1 MLRHAFGPQHFP
13 AFATPFSLHPEP
25 IALLTSGRL
34 VLRKYFPLHKMSYF
48 WSQFAA
54 SLPRVTWNVVAD
66 ILLVA
71 VLIYQAISILRGR
84 RAAHIISG
92 IAVVIAIYALSVVIG
107 LDLLRSILETLA
119 PYTAFALIVM
129 FQSEIRRVLA
139 TIGERRWFNLRGG
152 FQARELTEEILLAV
166 TTLSQTK
173 TGALIVLERDIGLR
187 TFIESGVPVD
197 ARVTRDLLLA
207 VFQNG
212 GALHDG
218 AVIVQGGRLAAA
230 ACFLPLT
237 MNPEL
242 SRKLG
247 TRHRAAIGVT
257 EESDCVAIVVSE
269 ETGRISLAHHGELE
283 GDLTTEDLARRL
295 TRHSPA
301 ARARRAPGVP
311 A

>member
-1 MLRHAFGPQHFP
+1 MER
-13 AFATPFSLHPEP
+13 
-25 IALLTSGRL
+25 
-34 VLRKYFPLHKMSYF
+34 F
-48 WSQFAA
+48 WNQFV
-54 SLPRVTWNVVAD
+54 STLPRFTWIAALD

-71 VLIYQAISILRGR
+71 ILIYQAISILRGR

-92 IAVVIAIYALSVVIG
+92 IGVVLGIYFLSIVAG

-139 TIGERRWFNLRGG
+139 SFGERRWFG
-152 FQARELTEEILLAV
+152 FGSSMQAREMTEEILLAAA
-166 TTLSQTK
+166 TLSQTQ

-197 ARVTRDLLLA
+197 ARVTRDLLLGI
-207 VFQNG
+207 FQPG
-212 GALHDG
+212 GPLHDG

-257 EESDCVAIVVSE
+257 EESDCIAVVVSE

-283 GDLTTEDLARRL
+283 SDLSVEDLAQRL
-295 TRHSPA
+295 GRQMPGTRFPA
-301 ARARRAPGVP
+301 RIGPPERRAASPGVP
-311 A
+311 GK

>member
-1 MLRHAFGPQHFP
+1 LGLR
-13 AFATPFSLHPEP
+13 
-25 IALLTSGRL
+25 ALLDQLLDTMPRLTPTS
-34 VLRKYFPLHKMSYF
+34 VL
-48 WSQFAA
+48 
-54 SLPRVTWNVVAD
+54 D

-71 VLIYQAISILRGR
+71 LLIYQSVMLIRGR
-84 RAAHIISG
+84 RAAHILSG
-92 IAVVIAIYALSVVIG
+92 VGVVILTYVVSVFAG
-107 LDLLRSILETLA
+107 LTVLRSILETLA

-129 FQSEIRRVLA
+129 FQSEIRRMLA
-139 TIGERRWFNLRGG
+139 RIGERKWVG
-152 FQARELTEEILLAV
+152 FGSRLETREVADEIMLAV
-166 TTLSQTK
+166 SHLAAHRI
-173 TGALIVLERDIGLR
+173 GALIVIERDIGLR

-207 VFQNG
+207 VFQPG

-257 EESDCVAIVVSE
+257 EEADCLAIVVSE
-269 ETGRISLAHHGELE
+269 ERGTISTAAL
-283 GDLTTEDLARRL
+283 GDLDMDMPIERLAQKLGRGL
-295 TRHSPA
+295 TAP
-301 ARARRAPGVP
+301 RAGSGAVTNDPSKEAYHR
-311 A
+311 

>member
-1 MLRHAFGPQHFP
+1 MR
-13 AFATPFSLHPEP
+13 
-25 IALLTSGRL
+25 ALLDQLLDTMPRL
-34 VLRKYFPLHKMSYF
+34 TPTAVL
-48 WSQFAA
+48 
-54 SLPRVTWNVVAD
+54 D

-71 VLIYQAISILRGR
+71 LLIYQAVMLIRGR
-84 RAAHIISG
+84 RAAHILSG
-92 IAVVIAIYALSVVIG
+92 VGVVILTYVVSVFAG
-107 LDLLRSILETLA
+107 LMVLRSILETLA

-129 FQSEIRRVLA
+129 FQSEIRRMLA
-139 TIGERRWFNLRGG
+139 RIGERKWVG
-152 FQARELTEEILLAV
+152 FGSRLETREVADEIMLAV
-166 TTLSQTK
+166 SHLAAHRI
-173 TGALIVLERDIGLR
+173 GALIVIERDIGLR

-207 VFQNG
+207 VFQPG

-257 EESDCVAIVVSE
+257 EEADCLAIVVSE
-269 ETGRISLAHHGELE
+269 ERGTISTAAL
-283 GDLTTEDLARRL
+283 GDLEMDMPIERLAQKLGRGM
-295 TRHSPA
+295 T
-301 ARARRAPGVP
+301 APRPGSGTVSTDP
-311 A
+311 SKEAYHR